1 MRRIFLSVSLA
12 VLAAT
17 GSSAAAPGTREVLQE
32 LGAALAWRLGP
43 QTVEETCR
51 SLDPDGN
58 DARAQALEAW
68 RVKNGTLIAEVDTR
82 VEEVVPVLNPKV
94 PAAESVKA
102 LHASVRALLLDAHFG
117 ELRDDQKV
125 RYCQSTA
132 NPADKR
138 WNDNGMP
145 HVQQALAV
153 LYDWKIRQAG
163 R

>member
-1 MRRIFLSVSLA
+1 M
-12 VLAAT
+12 
-17 GSSAAAPGTREVLQE
+17 
-32 LGAALAWRLGP
+32 
-43 QTVEETCR
+43 
-51 SLDPDGN
+51 
-58 DARAQALEAW
+58 
-68 RVKNGTLIAEVDTR
+68 KNGTLIAEVDTR